1 MKVIKT
7 QSLILLILI
16 SLFIQCKGSQPVA
29 LQSTPPFVLAQ
40 APYYQAWIAGIPG
53 GGSGINVFIPVE
65 GTKGFDPD
73 SLHFR
78 GQRVKAVYQNKRIV
92 GRFDTPHNQKKDLVL
107 SQNVLKEMHNSLLAA
122 GDRSPF
128 PLRNNACIL
137 SYQVQ
142 NKRYYYKIE
151 ALQQQ
156 PSIAYPSAPPD

>member
-1 MKVIKT
+1 MGVWERIPCAERSST
-7 QSLILLILI
+7 TNARQY
-16 SLFIQCKGSQPVA
+16 PVD
-29 LQSTPPFVLAQ
+29 Q
-40 APYYQAWIAGIPG
+40 
-53 GGSGINVFIPVE
+53 
-65 GTKGFDPD
+65 
-73 SLHFR
+73 R
-78 GQRVKAVYQNKRIV
+78 GARKPVYQNKRIV